1 MRAAHITQHGAPPEL
16 VDIPDPEPGP
26 GQALIAVTAAPI
38 TPLDILCATGTSYF
52 GPPALPY
59 VPGVQGVGVVMS
71 SPSHETGTRVWF
83 PTSAGMAPG
92 DGAIAERA
100 VADAVDLVPIT
111 ADVPDTLV
119 AALGY
124 SAIAAWM
131 SLTWRGDL
139 KVGER
144 VLVLGAGGVV
154 GQVALQCARLL
165 GASAV
170 YAACRSD
177 RAVATAESL
186 GADGIVRLS
195 DDDGVDDLA
204 AQIRAVTG
212 GPIDLVIDPLCGV
225 PATAAAQCLAPGGRL
240 VNLGSSAG
248 TEATFTSALLRGN
261 SQSILGYTNNSLTAD
276 QRRAAL
282 DALLGHAAAGELT
295 LEHDVH
301 PVDGSSSSWL
311 RQSAGAN
318 IHRSVVA
325 LS

>member
-1 MRAAHITQHGAPPEL
+1 MRAAHLTHHGAPPEL
-16 VDIPDPEPGP
+16 VEIPEPVAGP

-38 TPLDILCATGTSYF
+38 TPLDVLCATGTSYF

-59 VPGVQGVGVVMS
+59 VPGVQGIGTVVS
-71 SPSHETGTRVWF
+71 SPLHEPGTRVWF

-92 DGAIAERA
+92 DGSLAERA
-100 VADAVDLVPIT
+100 VADAADLVPIT
-111 ADVPDTLV
+111 ADVLDTLV

-131 SLTWRGDL
+131 SLTWRGGL
-139 KVGER
+139 EPGER

-170 YAACRSD
+170 YAACRSIH
-177 RAVATAESL
+177 AMETARSL
-186 GADGIVRLS
+186 GADAVIQLE
-195 DDDGVDDLA
+195 DGDRPDDLA
-204 AQIRAVTG
+204 VRIRAATE

-248 TEATFTSALLRGN
+248 TEATFTSALLRGG
-261 SQSILGYTNNSLTAD
+261 SQSILGYTNNSLTAE
-276 QRRAAL
+276 QRRTAL
-282 DALLGHAAAGELT
+282 DALLTHAAAGSLT
-295 LEHDVH
+295 VDHDVVR
-301 PVDGSSSSWL
+301 VDGSAEAWQL
-311 RQSAGAN
+311 QARGTN
-318 IHRSVVA
+318 ERRYVA
-325 LS
+325 TFS

>member
-1 MRAAHITQHGAPPEL
+1 MRAAHLTQHGAPPEL
-16 VDIPDPEPGP
+16 VDIPEPVPGP
-26 GQALIAVTAAPI
+26 DQALIAVTAAPI

-59 VPGVQGVGVVMS
+59 VPGVQGVGTVLS
-71 SPSHETGTRVWF
+71 SPLHEPDTRVWF

-92 DGAIAERA
+92 DGSLAERA
-100 VADAVDLVPIT
+100 VADAADLVPIT

-131 SLTWRGDL
+131 SLTWRGGL
-139 KVGER
+139 VAGER

-186 GADGIVRLS
+186 GADGVVRLS
-195 DDDGVDDLA
+195 DDDQADGLA

-225 PATAAAQCLAPGGRL
+225 PATAAALCLAPGGRL

-248 TEATFTSALLRGN
+248 TEATFTSALLRGG
-261 SQSILGYTNNSLTAD
+261 SQSILGYTNNSLTAE

-282 DALLGHAAAGELT
+282 GALLAHAASGGLTADHEPVPHADAAG
-295 LEHDVH
+295 
-301 PVDGSSSSWL
+301 GWQMQAS
-311 RQSAGAN
+311 GAN
-318 IHRSVVA
+318 DRRFVVD

>member
-1 MRAAHITQHGAPPEL
+1 MRAAHITRHGAPPEL
-16 VDIPDPEPGP
+16 VDIPEPVPGP

-59 VPGVQGVGVVMS
+59 VPGVQGVGTVVS
-71 SPSHETGTRVWF
+71 SPQHEPGTRVWF

-92 DGAIAERA
+92 DGSLAELA
-100 VADAVDLVPIT
+100 VADATDVVPIT
-111 ADVPDTLV
+111 AEVSDTLV

-131 SLTWRGDL
+131 SLTWRGGL
-139 KVGER
+139 VPGER

-195 DDDGVDDLA
+195 DDDQVDELVTR
-204 AQIRAVTG
+204 IRAVTG

-240 VNLGSSAG
+240 VNLGSAAG
-248 TEATFTSALLRGN
+248 TEATFTSALLRGG

-282 DALLGHAAAGELT
+282 DALLAHAASGGLT
-295 LEHDVH
+295 VEGDVA
-301 PVDGSSSSWL
+301 PIPGGTAAWQAQATGTSD
-311 RQSAGAN
+311 R
-318 IHRSVVA
+318 RCVVTLA
-325 LS
+325 

>member
-16 VDIPDPEPGP
+16 VDIPEPVPGP
-26 GQALIAVTAAPI
+26 GQALIAVTATPI
-38 TPLDILCATGTSYF
+38 TPLDVLCATGTSYF

-59 VPGVQGVGVVMS
+59 VPGVQGVGVVVT
-71 SPSHETGTRVWF
+71 SPLHDPGTRVWF

-92 DGAIAERA
+92 DGSLAERA
-100 VADAVDLVPIT
+100 VADAADLVPIT
-111 ADVPDTLV
+111 ADVPDALV

-131 SLTWRGDL
+131 SLTWRGEL
-139 KVGER
+139 KPGER

-154 GQVALQCARLL
+154 GQVALQSARLL

-177 RAVATAESL
+177 GAVATAESL
-186 GADGIVRLS
+186 GADGIVRLR
-195 DDDGVDDLA
+195 DDDQVDDLA
-204 AQIRAVTG
+204 AQIRAATG
-212 GPIDLVIDPLCGV
+212 APIDLVIDPLCGV

-248 TEATFTSALLRGN
+248 TEATFTSALLRGG
-261 SQSILGYTNNSLTAD
+261 SQSILGYTNNSLTAV

-282 DALLGHAAAGELT
+282 DALIGHAASGGLT
-295 LEHDVH
+295 VAHEAIPHTHAAASWQRQAIGVNDRRLV
-301 PVDGSSSSWL
+301 VDL
-311 RQSAGAN
+311 T
-318 IHRSVVA
+318 
-325 LS
+325 